1 MAAAGNIDHMER
13 TSSLLLLTHLARLWL
28 RAQQIFLTLLIADT
42 LEMRNLLIYL
52 LCQVA

>member
-13 TSSLLLLTHLARLWL
+13 TSSLLLLTHLASLWL